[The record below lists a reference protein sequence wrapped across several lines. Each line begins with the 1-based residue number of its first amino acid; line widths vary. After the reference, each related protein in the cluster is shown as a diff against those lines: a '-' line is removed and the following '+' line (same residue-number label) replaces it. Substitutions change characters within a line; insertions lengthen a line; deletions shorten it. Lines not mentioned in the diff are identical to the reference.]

1 MIVVGVDGS
10 VGSRGALAW
19 ALAEA
24 ELRGCTVEVVSA
36 WTSDERQVRER
47 QRHVVDGVRRETETA
62 VATSCEVVHGDAVDV
77 LVRSSAKADLLVV
90 GSHDVSGLRH
100 AGQESVSAAC
110 ARLAE
115 CPCVVVP
122 ARQSP
127 SRHIGNEVV
136 QVPSTP

>member
-19 ALAEA
+19 ALREA

-36 WTSDERQVRER
+36 WTTDEHQVEER
-47 QRHVVDGVRRETETA
+47 QRHVVDGVRRETETP
-62 VATSCEVVHGDAVDV
+62 VSTSCEVVHGDAVEV
-77 LVRSSAKADLLVV
+77 LVQASAGADLLVV
-90 GSHDVSGLRH
+90 GSHGISGLRH
-100 AGQESVSAAC
+100 AGQESVSGAC

-122 ARQSP
+122 APRSP
-127 SRHIGNEVV
+127 AAHIGHEVA
-136 QVPSTP
+136 QVTTAP